1 MEDRLDVSAASILV
15 VGPSWVGDMVMAQ
28 SLFMR
33 LRERDPHC
41 VIDVVAPG
49 WSLPILQRMPQVR
62 RGIEL
67 KVAHGEFGFGKRLAL
82 GRELRAQNYSQAIVL
97 PGSWK
102 SALVPFFANIPKRT
116 AYRGEMRYGLI
127 NDVRALDKKSLPTT
141 VQRFV
146 ALAED
151 RSVTSAPA
159 IPSPRLRVD
168 LNRVRSR
175 ADALGLDLSHRAIGL
190 MPGAEYGPAKQW
202 PPEYYG
208 ALAKQLAT
216 ANVQCWVFGSAKEIA
231 LGEQIREASGGA
243 AINLCGKTELID
255 LVDLSAL
262 CAAVVTNDSG
272 PMHIAAAAGVP
283 VVAIY
288 GSSTPDHTPPLTERK
303 QIHYLRLSCSPCFE
317 RTCPLTH
324 YNCLRHI
331 APETVRDSLRELVR
345 L

>member
-1 MEDRLDVSAASILV
+1 MNRDILV
-15 VGPSWVGDMVMAQ
+15 VGPAWVGDMVMAQ

-33 LRERDPHC
+33 LKERDPDC

-67 KVAHGEFGFGKRLAL
+67 KVAHGEFGFGKRRAL
-82 GRELRAQNYSQAIVL
+82 GHELRAQNYSQAIVL

-102 SALVPFFANIPKRT
+102 SALVPFFASIPKRT

-127 NDVRALDKKSLPTT
+127 NDIRVLDKKLLATT

-151 RSVTSAPA
+151 GNVTGAPP
-159 IPSPRLRVD
+159 IPSPRLQAD
-168 LNRVRSR
+168 LAR
-175 ADALGLDLSHRAIGL
+175 ARERAAKLGLDLSSPAIGL

-208 ALAKQLAT
+208 ALAKQLAA
-216 ANVQCWVFGSAKEIA
+216 ANVQSWVFGSAKESA
-231 LGEQIREASGGA
+231 LGEKIREASSGV
-243 AINLCGKTELID
+243 AINLCGKTELVD
-255 LVDLSAL
+255 LVDLPAL

-272 PMHIAAAAGVP
+272 PMHIAAACGVP

-288 GSSTPDHTPPLTERK
+288 GSSTPDHTPPLTDRK
-303 QIHYLRLSCSPCFE
+303 HIHYLRLWCSPCFE
-317 RTCPLTH
+317 RTCPLKH
-324 YNCLRHI
+324 YNCLRRI
-331 APETVRDSLRELVR
+331 EPAAVRESLRSLAQV
-345 L
+345 